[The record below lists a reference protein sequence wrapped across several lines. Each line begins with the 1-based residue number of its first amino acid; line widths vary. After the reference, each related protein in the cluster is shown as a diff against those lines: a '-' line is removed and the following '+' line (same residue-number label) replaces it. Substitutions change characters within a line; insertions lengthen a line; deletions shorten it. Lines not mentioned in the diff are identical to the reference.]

1 MAANQ
6 THTETTLHSPGTASP
21 APGLEA
27 VLEQARQRLAALV
40 APATTV
46 ADAFA
51 RAQHRLCSLTDGAG
65 ILRDV
70 SPSYVALLG
79 YTREALIGQHF
90 GMLVHEDHRQEI
102 VMQHAHFIA
111 GQPHVPPTWV
121 LRKADGSPLRVFVDA
136 VRIVD
141 EAGKPYKMAV
151 IVPVTPERLPDSTV
165 QS

>member
-1 MAANQ
+1 MSTDNLMPPSD
-6 THTETTLHSPGTASP
+6 TNTSVPF
-21 APGLEA
+21 GLEA
-27 VLEQARQRLAALV
+27 VLDQARQRLAALV

-51 RAQHRLCSLTDGAG
+51 LAEHRLCSLTDAEG
-65 ILRDV
+65 ILLDV
-70 SPSYVALLG
+70 SPSYLELLG

-102 VMQHAHFIA
+102 VAQHTHFIA

-121 LRKADGSPLRVFVDA
+121 LRMADGSPLRVFVEA

-141 EAGKPYKMAV
+141 EADKPYKMAV
-151 IVPVTPERLPDSTV
+151 IVPIVPEPLRHKV
-165 QS
+165 